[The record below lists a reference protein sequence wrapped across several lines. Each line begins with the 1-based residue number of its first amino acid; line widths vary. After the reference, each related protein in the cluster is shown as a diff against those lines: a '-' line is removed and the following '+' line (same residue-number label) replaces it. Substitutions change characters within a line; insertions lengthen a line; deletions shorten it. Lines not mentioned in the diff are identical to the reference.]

1 MRALVRG
8 YGVTLTDPG
17 GSEANLESRVSGL
30 DPKLVNAEL
39 SAVEPAFL
47 GPDGRFGELDPRTL
61 RAWAR
66 WEARFG
72 IVSKPPDVRAAFD
85 PQFLAGTQSLIGS

>member
-1 MRALVRG
+1 
-8 YGVTLTDPG
+8 
-17 GSEANLESRVSGL
+17 VSGL
-30 DPKLVNAEL
+30 DPKLVDAEL
-39 SAVEPAFL
+39 NAVEPAFL
-47 GPDGRFGELDPRTL
+47 GPTGQFGELDPRTL

-85 PQFLAGTQSLIGS
+85 SQFLAGTQSLIGN